1 MGLAVVH
8 CRAFLFFF
16 RILSCLLFYCCALLT
31 LKSPLWVVSV
41 RSSLFTFIVI
51 VFCFFFFVFFFV
63 VVFFFFFFFSFFF
76 FFFFFLVKSLF
87 LIVM

>member
-8 CRAFLFFF
+8 CRAFLFF

-51 VFCFFFFVFFFV
+51 VFFFFV
-63 VVFFFFFFFSFFF
+63 VFFF
-76 FFFFFLVKSLF
+76 VKSLF